1 MVNTV
6 NELFKEVDEMMDIC
20 TKEMITSDMIEM
32 MDEKTFSMMKSMFKL
47 LDISKK
53 LALKQATMMEE
64 QNKKL
69 DMLLKRNCK
78 KN

>member
-20 TKEMITSDMIEM
+20 TKEMITFEM

-69 DMLLKRNCK
+69 DMLLKRNYK
-78 KN
+78 RIKES

>member
-6 NELFKEVDEMMDIC
+6 NELFKEVDAMMDIY
-20 TKEMITSDMIEM
+20 TKEIFTSDMIEM
-32 MDEKTFSMMKSMFKL
+32 MDEKTLSAMKSMFKL

-69 DMLLKRNCK
+69 DMLLKRNNK